1 MISFSKRILWF
12 SILVFASTSAAFAQ
26 STFLQV
32 AATPYDRQMARIEPT
47 LTARPGYGIDRLS
60 FALINQW
67 MIELRAMPYRYSR
80 EWRTPSEVEIARMG
94 DCKGKALALYDRMQ
108 LNGVRNLRFVIGKRR
123 PSDSLTHAWLE
134 WETKMG
140 TILLDPTFNWTAAMK
155 VNDPQ
160 NYIAFYG
167 YEGAR
172 KYRAAN
178 SLLANRI
185 HGTRSLAAPSQGA
198 ITRPTRSTWRAG
210 SNPRFFKD
218 GSTSPRSFSIRTTF
232 LSHSLSP

>member
-32 AATPYDRQMARIEPT
+32 AATPYDRQIGRI
-47 LTARPGYGIDRLS
+47 
-60 FALINQW
+60 
-67 MIELRAMPYRYSR
+67 
-80 EWRTPSEVEIARMG
+80 
-94 DCKGKALALYDRMQ
+94 
-108 LNGVRNLRFVIGKRR
+108 
-123 PSDSLTHAWLE
+123 
-134 WETKMG
+134 
-140 TILLDPTFNWTAAMK
+140 DPTFNWTAAMK

-210 SNPRFFKD
+210 SNPRFFED
-218 GSTSPRSFSIRTTF
+218 GSTSPRSFS
-232 LSHSLSP
+232 